1 MTVLLNADLMN
12 TTTNTTTTTTAA
24 AADDGGGGVNLLVY
38 QLIKFLISTPTRSSL
53 HEVFVIG
60 ALPT

>member
-1 MTVLLNADLMN
+1 MN
-12 TTTNTTTTTTAA
+12 TTTIAAAA
-24 AADDGGGGVNLLVY
+24 AADDDGGGGGVNLLVY